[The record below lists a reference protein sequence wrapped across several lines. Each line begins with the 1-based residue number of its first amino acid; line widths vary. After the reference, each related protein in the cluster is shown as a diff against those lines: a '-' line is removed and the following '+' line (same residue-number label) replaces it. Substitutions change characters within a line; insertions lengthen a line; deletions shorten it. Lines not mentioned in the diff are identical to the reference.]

1 MMILNR
7 AFKNSRPQLNIVLI
21 NTNRSDLSLFSLSNI
36 SRGILAESYAGVPIG
51 EYNDYFKVE

>member
-21 NTNRSDLSLFSLSNI
+21 NTNKSDLSLFSLSNI
-36 SRGILAESYAGVPIG
+36 SRGILAEGYAGVPIG